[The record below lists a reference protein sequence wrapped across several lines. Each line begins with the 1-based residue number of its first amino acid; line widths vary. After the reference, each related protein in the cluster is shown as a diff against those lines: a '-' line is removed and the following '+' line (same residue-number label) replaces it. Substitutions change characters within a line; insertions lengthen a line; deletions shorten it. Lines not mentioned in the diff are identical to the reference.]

1 MIIKKKILSNEII
14 KRRLKGINLKDRYLF
29 EKDIKRSINSSYT
42 YTMKNICVFPD
53 GKIQTFSNK
62 IVNDYLGFASLSKL
76 ILLKKIILKIKYVLS
91 IIFKNAFYPKKI
103 IKDKCFI
110 IYNRNSNGY
119 FHWTIDTLPKILITK
134 NIDKKI
140 TLALPDTL
148 NIKFVV
154 GYIFF
159 LGFLLAGGNIL
170 QQISLIYTDVAN
182 SAVFTVLYV
191 VIVPIIA
198 FFLLNGGLGLE
209 PVSTNKWGGLLVTL
223 VLGCTGIALAFPLGI
238 ILALGRRS
246 NLPVI
251 SMMCTLFIEFIRGV
265 PLITLLF
272 FGMVMLPLFLPE
284 GIDMDGLARVL
295 VAVTLFQA
303 AYMAEVIRGGLQAIP
318 QGQYEAARSIGLSY
332 WQMNRKVVLP
342 QAIRISIPSIV
353 NTSIGLFKDTTLVI
367 IVGLL
372 DLLGI
377 GRGALADTTWLGLAY
392 EVYFFVSLVFFI
404 FTFGMSRYSL
414 YLEKKLKTGI
424 NMGAD

>member
-1 MIIKKKILSNEII
+1 MNEITETR
-14 KRRLKGINLKDRYLF
+14 KPPVATTGILGWLRMNLF
-29 EKDIKRSINSSYT
+29 SNWINS
-42 YTMKNICVFPD
+42 
-53 GKIQTFSNK
+53 
-62 IVNDYLGFASLSKL
+62 L
-76 ILLKKIILKIKYVLS
+76 
-91 IIFKNAFYPKKI
+91 
-103 IKDKCFI
+103 
-110 IYNRNSNGY
+110 
-119 FHWTIDTLPKILITK
+119 
-134 NIDKKI
+134 
-140 TLALPDTL
+140 
-148 NIKFVV
+148 
-154 GYIFF
+154 
-159 LGFLLAGGNIL
+159 
-170 QQISLIYTDVAN
+170 ISL
-182 SAVFTVLYV
+182 FVLYV
-191 VIVPIIA
+191 LIQFIPWILNWTIFAADFKYNFNGEEIINRELCSRVLDPENGGACWAIIYVRFYQFMYGFYPRDEVWRVNLSYIMLAIAVVPLLFDKFPFRKHFLKFTYVFPVIA

-209 PVSTNKWGGLLVTL
+209 SVSTNKWGGLLVTL

-238 ILALGRRS
+238 VLALGRRS

-284 GIDMDGLARVL
+284 GVNMDGLARVL
-295 VAVTLFQA
+295 VAVTLFQS

-332 WQMNRKVVLP
+332 WQMNMKVVLP

-377 GRGALADTTWLGLAY
+377 GRGALAHTTWLGLAY

-404 FTFGMSRYSL
+404 FTFAMSRYSL

>member
-1 MIIKKKILSNEII
+1 MNDITESRKPPVATTGILGWLRMNLFSNWVNSLISLFVLYILIQFIPWILNWTIFAADFKYNFNGEEII
-14 KRRLKGINLKDRYLF
+14 DRTMCSRVLDPENGGACWAIIYVRFYQFMYGFYPRDEVWRVNLSYIMLAVAVVPLLFDKFPFRKHFLKF
-29 EKDIKRSINSSYT
+29 T
-42 YTMKNICVFPD
+42 YVFP
-53 GKIQTFSNK
+53 
-62 IVNDYLGFASLSKL
+62 V
-76 ILLKKIILKIKYVLS
+76 
-91 IIFKNAFYPKKI
+91 
-103 IKDKCFI
+103 
-110 IYNRNSNGY
+110 
-119 FHWTIDTLPKILITK
+119 
-134 NIDKKI
+134 
-140 TLALPDTL
+140 
-148 NIKFVV
+148 
-154 GYIFF
+154 
-159 LGFLLAGGNIL
+159 
-170 QQISLIYTDVAN
+170 
-182 SAVFTVLYV
+182 
-191 VIVPIIA
+191 IA

-209 PVSTNKWGGLLVTL
+209 SVSTNKWGGLLVTL

-238 ILALGRRS
+238 VLALGRRS

-284 GIDMDGLARVL
+284 GVNMDGLARVL
-295 VAVTLFQA
+295 VAVTLFQS

-332 WQMNRKVVLP
+332 WQMNMKIVLP

-404 FTFGMSRYSL
+404 FTFAMSRYSL

>member
-1 MIIKKKILSNEII
+1 MNEITQSR
-14 KRRLKGINLKDRYLF
+14 KPPVATTGILGWLRMNL
-29 EKDIKRSINSSYT
+29 
-42 YTMKNICVFPD
+42 
-53 GKIQTFSNK
+53 FSNW
-62 IVNDYLGFASLSKL
+62 VNSLISLFVLYILFQFIPWILNWTVFAADFKYNFNGEE
-76 ILLKKIILKIKYVLS
+76 IINREMCSRVLDPETGGACWAIIYVR
-91 IIFKNAFYPKKI
+91 FYQFMYGFYPREEVWRVNLSYI
-103 IKDKCFI
+103 M
-110 IYNRNSNGY
+110 
-119 FHWTIDTLPKILITK
+119 
-134 NIDKKI
+134 
-140 TLALPDTL
+140 LAVAIVPLLFDSFPL
-148 NIKFVV
+148 RKHFLKFT
-154 GYIFF
+154 Y
-159 LGFLLAGGNIL
+159 
-170 QQISLIYTDVAN
+170 
-182 SAVFTVLYV
+182 VF
-191 VIVPIIA
+191 PIIA

-238 ILALGRRS
+238 VLALGRRS

>member
-1 MIIKKKILSNEII
+1 MNEITESRKPPVATTGI
-14 KRRLKGINLKDRYLF
+14 LGWLRMNLFSNWVNSLVSLFVLYILIQFIPWILNWTIFAADFKYNFNGEEIIDRTMCSRVLDPENGGACWAIIYVRFYQFMYGFYPRDEVWRVNLSYIMLAVAVVPLLFDKFPFRKHFLKF
-29 EKDIKRSINSSYT
+29 T
-42 YTMKNICVFPD
+42 YVFP
-53 GKIQTFSNK
+53 
-62 IVNDYLGFASLSKL
+62 V
-76 ILLKKIILKIKYVLS
+76 
-91 IIFKNAFYPKKI
+91 
-103 IKDKCFI
+103 
-110 IYNRNSNGY
+110 
-119 FHWTIDTLPKILITK
+119 
-134 NIDKKI
+134 
-140 TLALPDTL
+140 
-148 NIKFVV
+148 
-154 GYIFF
+154 
-159 LGFLLAGGNIL
+159 
-170 QQISLIYTDVAN
+170 
-182 SAVFTVLYV
+182 
-191 VIVPIIA
+191 IA

-209 PVSTNKWGGLLVTL
+209 SVSTNKWGGLLVTL

-238 ILALGRRS
+238 VLALGRRS

-284 GIDMDGLARVL
+284 GVNMDGLARVL
-295 VAVTLFQA
+295 VAVTLFQS

-332 WQMNRKVVLP
+332 WQMNMKIVLP

-404 FTFGMSRYSL
+404 FTFAMSRYSL

>member
-1 MIIKKKILSNEII
+1 MNDITESRKPPVATTGILGWLRMNLFSTWVNSLISLFVLYILFQFIPWILNWTIFAADFKYNFNGEEII
-14 KRRLKGINLKDRYLF
+14 NREMCSRVLDPENGGA
-29 EKDIKRSINSSYT
+29 
-42 YTMKNICVFPD
+42 CW
-53 GKIQTFSNK
+53 
-62 IVNDYLGFASLSKL
+62 A
-76 ILLKKIILKIKYVLS
+76 IIYVR
-91 IIFKNAFYPKKI
+91 FYQFMYGFYPREEVWRVNLSYI
-103 IKDKCFI
+103 M
-110 IYNRNSNGY
+110 
-119 FHWTIDTLPKILITK
+119 
-134 NIDKKI
+134 
-140 TLALPDTL
+140 LAVAVVPLLFDNFPFRKHFL
-148 NIKFVV
+148 KFT
-154 GYIFF
+154 YIFP
-159 LGFLLAGGNIL
+159 
-170 QQISLIYTDVAN
+170 V
-182 SAVFTVLYV
+182 
-191 VIVPIIA
+191 IA

-209 PVSTNKWGGLLVTL
+209 SVSTNKWGGLLVTL

-295 VAVTLFQA
+295 VAVTLFQS

-332 WQMNRKVVLP
+332 WQMNLKVVLP

>member
-1 MIIKKKILSNEII
+1 MNDLTEARKPPVATTGILGWLRINLFSNWVNSLITLFVLYILIQFIPWILNWTIFAADFKYNFNGEEII
-14 KRRLKGINLKDRYLF
+14 NREMCSRVLDTENGGA
-29 EKDIKRSINSSYT
+29 
-42 YTMKNICVFPD
+42 CW
-53 GKIQTFSNK
+53 
-62 IVNDYLGFASLSKL
+62 A
-76 ILLKKIILKIKYVLS
+76 IIYVR
-91 IIFKNAFYPKKI
+91 FYQFMYGFYPREEVWRVNLSYI
-103 IKDKCFI
+103 MLAVAIVPLLFDKFPF
-110 IYNRNSNGY
+110 RKH
-119 FHWTIDTLPKILITK
+119 FL
-134 NIDKKI
+134 
-140 TLALPDTL
+140 
-148 NIKFVV
+148 KFT
-154 GYIFF
+154 Y
-159 LGFLLAGGNIL
+159 
-170 QQISLIYTDVAN
+170 
-182 SAVFTVLYV
+182 VF
-191 VIVPIIA
+191 PIIA

-295 VAVTLFQA
+295 VAVTLFQS

-332 WQMNRKVVLP
+332 WQMNMKVVLP

-404 FTFGMSRYSL
+404 FTFAMSRYSL

-424 NMGAD
+424 NMGVD

>member
-1 MIIKKKILSNEII
+1 MNEITESRKPPVATTGI
-14 KRRLKGINLKDRYLF
+14 LGWLRMNLFSNWVNSLVSIFVLYILIQFIPWILNWTIFAADFKYNFNGEEIIDRTMCSRVLDPENGGACWAIIYVRFYQFMYGFYPRDEVWRVNLSYIMLAVAVVPLLFDKFPFRKHFLKF
-29 EKDIKRSINSSYT
+29 T
-42 YTMKNICVFPD
+42 YVFP
-53 GKIQTFSNK
+53 
-62 IVNDYLGFASLSKL
+62 V
-76 ILLKKIILKIKYVLS
+76 
-91 IIFKNAFYPKKI
+91 
-103 IKDKCFI
+103 
-110 IYNRNSNGY
+110 
-119 FHWTIDTLPKILITK
+119 
-134 NIDKKI
+134 
-140 TLALPDTL
+140 
-148 NIKFVV
+148 
-154 GYIFF
+154 
-159 LGFLLAGGNIL
+159 
-170 QQISLIYTDVAN
+170 
-182 SAVFTVLYV
+182 
-191 VIVPIIA
+191 IA

-209 PVSTNKWGGLLVTL
+209 SVSTNKWGGLLVTL

-238 ILALGRRS
+238 VLALGRRS

-284 GIDMDGLARVL
+284 GVNMDGLARVL
-295 VAVTLFQA
+295 VAVTLFQS

-332 WQMNRKVVLP
+332 WQMNMKIVLP

-404 FTFGMSRYSL
+404 FTFAMSRYSL

>member
-1 MIIKKKILSNEII
+1 MNDITESRRPPVATTGILGWLRMNLFSTWVNSLISLFVLYILFQFVPWILNWTIFAADFKYNFNGEEII
-14 KRRLKGINLKDRYLF
+14 NREMCSRVLDPENGGA
-29 EKDIKRSINSSYT
+29 
-42 YTMKNICVFPD
+42 CW
-53 GKIQTFSNK
+53 
-62 IVNDYLGFASLSKL
+62 A
-76 ILLKKIILKIKYVLS
+76 IIYVR
-91 IIFKNAFYPKKI
+91 FYQFMYGFYPREEVWRVNLSYI
-103 IKDKCFI
+103 M
-110 IYNRNSNGY
+110 
-119 FHWTIDTLPKILITK
+119 
-134 NIDKKI
+134 
-140 TLALPDTL
+140 LAVAVVPLLFDNFPFRKHFL
-148 NIKFVV
+148 KFT
-154 GYIFF
+154 YIFP
-159 LGFLLAGGNIL
+159 
-170 QQISLIYTDVAN
+170 V
-182 SAVFTVLYV
+182 
-191 VIVPIIA
+191 IA

-209 PVSTNKWGGLLVTL
+209 SVSTNKWGGLLVTL

-295 VAVTLFQA
+295 VAVTLFQS

-332 WQMNRKVVLP
+332 WQMNLKVVLP

-404 FTFGMSRYSL
+404 FTFAMSRYSL

>member
-1 MIIKKKILSNEII
+1 MNDITESRKPPVATTGILGWLRMNLFSTWVNSLISLFVLYILFQFVPWILNWTIFAADFKYNFNGEEII
-14 KRRLKGINLKDRYLF
+14 NREMCSRVLDPENGGA
-29 EKDIKRSINSSYT
+29 
-42 YTMKNICVFPD
+42 CW
-53 GKIQTFSNK
+53 
-62 IVNDYLGFASLSKL
+62 A
-76 ILLKKIILKIKYVLS
+76 IIYVR
-91 IIFKNAFYPKKI
+91 FYQFMYGFYPREEVWRVNLSYI
-103 IKDKCFI
+103 M
-110 IYNRNSNGY
+110 
-119 FHWTIDTLPKILITK
+119 
-134 NIDKKI
+134 
-140 TLALPDTL
+140 LAVAVVPLLFDNFPFRKHFL
-148 NIKFVV
+148 KFT
-154 GYIFF
+154 YIFP
-159 LGFLLAGGNIL
+159 
-170 QQISLIYTDVAN
+170 V
-182 SAVFTVLYV
+182 
-191 VIVPIIA
+191 IA

-209 PVSTNKWGGLLVTL
+209 SVSTNKWGGLLVTL

-295 VAVTLFQA
+295 VAVTLFQS

-332 WQMNRKVVLP
+332 WQMNLKVVLP

-404 FTFGMSRYSL
+404 FTFAMSRYSL

>member
-1 MIIKKKILSNEII
+1 MNEITESR
-14 KRRLKGINLKDRYLF
+14 KPPVATTGLLGWLRMNLFSNWVNSLVSLFVLYILIQFIPWILNWTIFAADFKYNFNGEEIIDRTMCSRVLDPENGGACWAIIYVRFYQFMYGFYPRDEVWRVNL
-29 EKDIKRSINSSYT
+29 SYI
-42 YTMKNICVFPD
+42 MLAVAVFP
-53 GKIQTFSNK
+53 
-62 IVNDYLGFASLSKL
+62 
-76 ILLKKIILKIKYVLS
+76 LLFDKFPFRKHFLKFTYV
-91 IIFKNAFYPKKI
+91 FP
-103 IKDKCFI
+103 
-110 IYNRNSNGY
+110 
-119 FHWTIDTLPKILITK
+119 
-134 NIDKKI
+134 
-140 TLALPDTL
+140 
-148 NIKFVV
+148 V
-154 GYIFF
+154 
-159 LGFLLAGGNIL
+159 
-170 QQISLIYTDVAN
+170 
-182 SAVFTVLYV
+182 
-191 VIVPIIA
+191 IA

-209 PVSTNKWGGLLVTL
+209 SVSTNKWGGLLVTL

-238 ILALGRRS
+238 VLALGRRS

-284 GIDMDGLARVL
+284 GVNMDGLARVL
-295 VAVTLFQA
+295 VAVTLFQS

-332 WQMNRKVVLP
+332 WQMNMKIVLP

-404 FTFGMSRYSL
+404 FTFAMSRYSL

>member
-1 MIIKKKILSNEII
+1 MNEITESR
-14 KRRLKGINLKDRYLF
+14 KPPVATTGILGWLRMNL
-29 EKDIKRSINSSYT
+29 
-42 YTMKNICVFPD
+42 
-53 GKIQTFSNK
+53 FSNW
-62 IVNDYLGFASLSKL
+62 VNSL
-76 ILLKKIILKIKYVLS
+76 
-91 IIFKNAFYPKKI
+91 
-103 IKDKCFI
+103 
-110 IYNRNSNGY
+110 
-119 FHWTIDTLPKILITK
+119 
-134 NIDKKI
+134 
-140 TLALPDTL
+140 
-148 NIKFVV
+148 
-154 GYIFF
+154 
-159 LGFLLAGGNIL
+159 
-170 QQISLIYTDVAN
+170 ISL
-182 SAVFTVLYV
+182 FVLYV
-191 VIVPIIA
+191 LIQFIPWILNWTIFAADFKYNFNGAEITDRTMCSRVLDPENGGACWAIIYVRFYQFMYGFYPRDEVWRVNLSYIMLAVAVVPLLFDKFPFRKHFLKFTYVFPVIA

-209 PVSTNKWGGLLVTL
+209 SVSTNKWGGLLVTL

-238 ILALGRRS
+238 VLALGRRS

-284 GIDMDGLARVL
+284 GVNMDGLARVL
-295 VAVTLFQA
+295 VAVTLFQS

-332 WQMNRKVVLP
+332 WQMNMKVVLP

-404 FTFGMSRYSL
+404 FTFAMSRYSL

>member
-1 MIIKKKILSNEII
+1 MSEITESR
-14 KRRLKGINLKDRYLF
+14 KPPVATTGLLGWLRINLFSNWVNSLVSLFVLYILIQFIPWILNWTIFAADFKYNFNGAEITDRTMCSRVLDPENGGACWAIIYVRFYQFMYGFYPRDEVWRVNLSYIMLAVAVVPLLF
-29 EKDIKRSINSSYT
+29 DKFPFRKHFLKFT
-42 YTMKNICVFPD
+42 YVFP
-53 GKIQTFSNK
+53 
-62 IVNDYLGFASLSKL
+62 V
-76 ILLKKIILKIKYVLS
+76 
-91 IIFKNAFYPKKI
+91 
-103 IKDKCFI
+103 
-110 IYNRNSNGY
+110 
-119 FHWTIDTLPKILITK
+119 
-134 NIDKKI
+134 
-140 TLALPDTL
+140 
-148 NIKFVV
+148 
-154 GYIFF
+154 
-159 LGFLLAGGNIL
+159 
-170 QQISLIYTDVAN
+170 
-182 SAVFTVLYV
+182 
-191 VIVPIIA
+191 IA
-198 FFLLNGGLGLE
+198 FFLLNGGLCLE
-209 PVSTNKWGGLLVTL
+209 SVSTNKWGGLLVTL

-238 ILALGRRS
+238 VLALGRRS

-284 GIDMDGLARVL
+284 GVNMDGLARVL
-295 VAVTLFQA
+295 VAVTLFQS

-332 WQMNRKVVLP
+332 WQMNMKIVLP

-404 FTFGMSRYSL
+404 FTFAMSRYSL

>member
-1 MIIKKKILSNEII
+1 MNEITESR
-14 KRRLKGINLKDRYLF
+14 KPPLATTGTLGWLRMNLF
-29 EKDIKRSINSSYT
+29 SNWINSLVSLFVLYILIQFIPWILNWTIFAADFKYNFNGEEIIDRTMCSRVLDPENGGACWAIIYVRFYQFMYGFYPRDEVWRVNLSYIMLAVAVVPLLFDKFPFRKHFLKFT
-42 YTMKNICVFPD
+42 YVFP
-53 GKIQTFSNK
+53 
-62 IVNDYLGFASLSKL
+62 V
-76 ILLKKIILKIKYVLS
+76 
-91 IIFKNAFYPKKI
+91 
-103 IKDKCFI
+103 
-110 IYNRNSNGY
+110 
-119 FHWTIDTLPKILITK
+119 
-134 NIDKKI
+134 
-140 TLALPDTL
+140 
-148 NIKFVV
+148 
-154 GYIFF
+154 
-159 LGFLLAGGNIL
+159 
-170 QQISLIYTDVAN
+170 
-182 SAVFTVLYV
+182 
-191 VIVPIIA
+191 IA

-209 PVSTNKWGGLLVTL
+209 SVSTNKWGGLLVTL

-238 ILALGRRS
+238 VLALGRRS

-284 GIDMDGLARVL
+284 GVNMDGLARVL
-295 VAVTLFQA
+295 VAVTLFQS

-332 WQMNRKVVLP
+332 WQMNMKIVLP

-404 FTFGMSRYSL
+404 FTFAMSRYSL

>member
-1 MIIKKKILSNEII
+1 MNEII
-14 KRRLKGINLKDRYLF
+14 ESRKPPVATTGILGWLRANL
-29 EKDIKRSINSSYT
+29 
-42 YTMKNICVFPD
+42 
-53 GKIQTFSNK
+53 FSNW
-62 IVNDYLGFASLSKL
+62 VN
-76 ILLKKIILKIKYVLS
+76 S
-91 IIFKNAFYPKKI
+91 IISLFVLYILIQFIPWILNWTIFAADFKYNFNGEEIIDRTMCSRVLDPENGGACWAIIYVRFYQFMYGFYPREEVWRVNLSYI
-103 IKDKCFI
+103 M
-110 IYNRNSNGY
+110 
-119 FHWTIDTLPKILITK
+119 
-134 NIDKKI
+134 
-140 TLALPDTL
+140 LAVAVVPLLFDGFPFRKHFL
-148 NIKFVV
+148 KFT
-154 GYIFF
+154 YAF
-159 LGFLLAGGNIL
+159 
-170 QQISLIYTDVAN
+170 
-182 SAVFTVLYV
+182 
-191 VIVPIIA
+191 PIIA
-198 FFLLNGGLGLE
+198 FFLLNGGLGLQE
-209 PVSTNKWGGLLVTL
+209 VSTNKWGGLLVTL
-223 VLGCTGIALAFPLGI
+223 VLGCTGIALAFPLGV

-284 GIDMDGLARVL
+284 GINMDGLARVL
-295 VAVTLFQA
+295 VAVTLFQS

-332 WQMNRKVVLP
+332 WQMNMKIVLP

-404 FTFGMSRYSL
+404 FTFAMSRYSL

-424 NMGAD
+424 NMGVD

>member
-1 MIIKKKILSNEII
+1 MNEITESR
-14 KRRLKGINLKDRYLF
+14 KPPLATTGILGWLRMNLF
-29 EKDIKRSINSSYT
+29 SNWINS
-42 YTMKNICVFPD
+42 
-53 GKIQTFSNK
+53 
-62 IVNDYLGFASLSKL
+62 L
-76 ILLKKIILKIKYVLS
+76 
-91 IIFKNAFYPKKI
+91 
-103 IKDKCFI
+103 
-110 IYNRNSNGY
+110 
-119 FHWTIDTLPKILITK
+119 
-134 NIDKKI
+134 
-140 TLALPDTL
+140 
-148 NIKFVV
+148 
-154 GYIFF
+154 
-159 LGFLLAGGNIL
+159 
-170 QQISLIYTDVAN
+170 ISL
-182 SAVFTVLYV
+182 FVLYV
-191 VIVPIIA
+191 LIQFIPWILNWTIFAADFKYNFNGAEITDRTMCSRVLDPENGGACWAIIYVRFYQFMYGFYPRDEVWRVNVSYIMLAVAVVPLLFDKFPFRKHFLKFTYVFPVIA

-209 PVSTNKWGGLLVTL
+209 SVSTNKWGGLLVTL

-238 ILALGRRS
+238 VLALGRRS

-284 GIDMDGLARVL
+284 GVNMDGLARVL
-295 VAVTLFQA
+295 VAVTLFQS

-332 WQMNRKVVLP
+332 WQMNMKVVLP

-404 FTFGMSRYSL
+404 FTFAMSRYSL